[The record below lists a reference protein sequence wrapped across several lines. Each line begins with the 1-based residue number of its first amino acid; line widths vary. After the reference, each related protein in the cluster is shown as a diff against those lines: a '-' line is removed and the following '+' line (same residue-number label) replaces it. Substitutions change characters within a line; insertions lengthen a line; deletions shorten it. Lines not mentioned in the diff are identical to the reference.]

1 VPRYQYDLSTGS
13 EGNALGQ
20 ARPFLESGD
29 PATFAVVS
37 SLLIVIAVAESW
49 IPARRASHVDPIVV
63 LRG

>member
-1 VPRYQYDLSTGS
+1 MLRYQYDLSTGS

-20 ARPFLESGD
+20 ARPFLESD